1 MLKWIQLNKYKFNF
15 SHVFYIRKKLGI
27 DDEKQIDYKK
37 LIDNAYREQRNLDI
51 PINSKV
57 PNML

>member
-1 MLKWIQLNKYKFNF
+1 MNMKLKN
-15 SHVFYIRKKLGI
+15 IRKKLGI